1 VATEAKQQELR
12 DKGAEFT
19 AARDALAR
27 AQKYPVVI
35 ASPIEQQRLAA
46 LNARA
51 TKLQGLIESVGKM
64 IDGARKWFGDTFS
77 LDLATDVPVANTA
90 IDATIQSA
98 IAGMNY
104 FIRDAR
110 GELDAIL
117 KAQQILDAAPD
128 EQKTKMLGELQAQ
141 PNAAPP
147 TFSKKTGVIVL
158 AALGLLIWLSKG
170 DDHDEAF

>member
-27 AQKYPVVI
+27 AQKYPVVM
-35 ASPIEQQRLAA
+35 ASPLEQKRLAM

-51 TKLQGLIESVGKM
+51 SKLQQLIESVGKM

-77 LDLATDVPVANTA
+77 LDLASDVPVANTA

-110 GELDAIL
+110 QELDSIL
-117 KAQQILDAAPD
+117 KAQEMVDAAPD
-128 EQKTKMLGELQAQ
+128 EQKKKMLGELQAQ
-141 PNAAPP
+141 QPAAASP
-147 TFSKKTGVIVL
+147 TFSKRTGAIVL
-158 AALGLLIWLSKG
+158 AALGLLIWFSKG
-170 DDHDEAF
+170 DDHEAY

>member
-12 DKGAEFT
+12 EKGAEFT

-27 AQKYPVVI
+27 AEKYPVVI
-35 ASPIEQQRLAA
+35 ASPIEQKRLAM

-51 TKLQGLIESVGKM
+51 SKLQQLIESVGKM

-77 LDLATDVPVANTA
+77 LDLATDIPIANSA
-90 IDATIQSA
+90 IDAAIQSA

-104 FIRDAR
+104 FIRDAK

-117 KAQQILDAAPD
+117 KAQEMLDAAPD
-128 EQKTKMLGELQAQ
+128 EQKKKMLGELQAQ
-141 PNAAPP
+141 QPANASP
-147 TFSKKTGVIVL
+147 TFSKKTGAIIL
-158 AALGLLIWLSKG
+158 AALGLLIWFSKG
-170 DDHDEAF
+170 DDHEAY